1 WTAIPTPGAETS
13 CLKVGSGPTPGTAD
27 PHGRTFGPTALTGHH
42 RWSDLRQTGTAS
54 TTSPATSGSGQ
65 PLRGWPT
72 TRRRTTRRCMHAVRL
87 AQKTSANRTGE
98 LSRGV
103 GTCAPPRTAIATD
116 PRLDKVMPYAAQPVI
131 SDFAACSLPSL
142 RVSQRPQA
150 PALHTPSV
158 IARRLAG
165 PVGRGRSRPIASS
178 TPRSKNAAG
187 SSGQGGG
194 LLDKAG

>member
-1 WTAIPTPGAETS
+1 
-13 CLKVGSGPTPGTAD
+13 
-27 PHGRTFGPTALTGHH
+27 
-42 RWSDLRQTGTAS
+42 LRQTVTAS

-72 TRRRTTRRCMHAVRL
+72 TRRRATRRCMHAVRL

-98 LSRGV
+98 LSKAVR
-103 GTCAPPRTAIATD
+103 TCAHPRTAIATG

-131 SDFAACSLPSL
+131 SDFAACSLPSF
-142 RVSQRPQA
+142 RGSQRPQT

-165 PVGRGRSRPIASS
+165 PLGVDALARSRVPRLGQRTRPVRVATTCPSSTGQLTDTSNASS
-178 TPRSKNAAG
+178 L
-187 SSGQGGG
+187 G
-194 LLDKAG
+194 LG